1 MSIEKSPLVRQQ
13 EKKIAALQA
22 EIKKK
27 NTTIK
32 SLKTRLDNMRER
44 IDELQRKARNSFTS
58 AKDKMKERTEKII
71 AILARLQKDKRFSKA
86 DRAQFKEM
94 HQMIDGM
101 VEQEQPFDDPAFD
114 FDPGFE
120 EGRAKNFDP
129 FAEFQV
135 APEPE
140 VQQDLRKLY
149 LKLSKRFHPDRA
161 QGAKETKLFHDIQQE
176 IVRLY
181 QAHDLQGLM
190 NLAMQYDLNLLDFS
204 ESETDVLEQKIQF
217 LTQQLSGLE
226 QQQERLSAEIKNL
239 RNSPLGQMLT
249 DVDSFAKDGVDI
261 TDATTM
267 TGGSME
273 EMETYLEALEEVE
286 RTASLEPLIYHQ
298 NSMTD
303 IDDLM
308 AEFLFGDDYD
318 EDDYE
323 DDAFY
328 DDFYALEEATDPD
341 FPVGSWVK
349 FEAFAD
355 NPNKPIVV
363 TGEVTAALYHP
374 EGMEI
379 YDIAADTDTL
389 KKMPPNFINK
399 MLGLES
405 LGRFKSVPGIMISST
420 KKPSKEK
427 IAARHEVLY
436 GIFRQYAFNDLTAKQ
451 RKRIFK
457 ILDADP
463 KKQDPENWW
472 AHLQTALSFPFVAEV
487 FEEDQILAEEV
498 DDEEWDDDFPDEISV
513 KVVGFVDSAS
523 PTMPHVLTI
532 DKNRKDRI
540 FSLLDLEAENKQ
552 TNELLEDYNHWYD
565 VYYPTFSKL

>member
-1 MSIEKSPLVRQQ
+1 MSIEKSPIVRQQ
-13 EKKIAALQA
+13 EEKIAELEAQ
-22 EIKKK
+22 IKKK

-44 IDELQRKARNSFTS
+44 IDELQRKARNSFAS
-58 AKDKMKERTEKII
+58 AKEKMQARTEKII

-94 HQMIDGM
+94 HQDIHGM
-101 VEQEQPFDDPAFD
+101 VEETQPFNDPEFD
-114 FDPGFE
+114 FGPGFE
-120 EGRAKNFDP
+120 EDRAKNFDP

-161 QGAKETKLFHDIQQE
+161 QGAKEQQLFHDIQQE

-190 NLAMQYDLNLLDFS
+190 NMAMQYDLNLLDFS

-226 QQQERLSAEIKNL
+226 QQQERLSEEIKNL

-249 DVDSFAKDGVDI
+249 DVDSFARDGVDI
-261 TDATTM
+261 TDAATM
-267 TGGSME
+267 TGGSID

-286 RTASLEPLIYHQ
+286 RTASMEPLIYHQ

-308 AEFLFGDDYD
+308 AELLFGDDD
-318 EDDYE
+318 NDDDY
-323 DDAFY
+323 Y
-328 DDFYALEEATDPD
+328 DDDYDIDDFSPLEEATDPD

-355 NPNKPIVV
+355 NPNKPLTV

-374 EGMEI
+374 EGVEI
-379 YDIAADTDTL
+379 YDIAADTNTL
-389 KKMPPNFINK
+389 QKLPPNFIKK
-399 MLGLES
+399 MLELDS

-427 IAARHEVLY
+427 IAARYEALY
-436 GIFRQYAFNDLTAKQ
+436 GIYRQYAFNDLTAKQ
-451 RKRIFK
+451 RKRIFN

-472 AHLQTALSFPFVAEV
+472 DHLQTELSFPFVAEV
-487 FEEDQILAEEV
+487 FEEDEILTAEV
-498 DDEEWDDDFPDEISV
+498 DEEEWGDDFSGEISV
-513 KVVGFVDSAS
+513 EVVGFTDSAS
-523 PTMPHVLTI
+523 PTSPNVLTI
-532 DKNRKDRI
+532 DKYRKERI
-540 FSLLDLEAENKQ
+540 FSLLDLECANKK
-552 TNELLEDYNHWYD
+552 TNELLLDYHHWAD
-565 VYYPTFSKL
+565 VYYPTFAE